1 MVKVVKPR
9 GACRFPGSHL
19 QQAAEEEHTRSEEEH
34 TRSEEEHA
42 SWEPQNKSPD
52 QGGRTWLPLS
62 SSTANRLNSDEIMKM
77 CIFILL
83 RRRQTS
89 SASSCQMLETP
100 SDS

>member
-19 QQAAEEEHTRSEEEH
+19 QQAAEEEHTRSEED
-34 TRSEEEHA
+34 HA

-62 SSTANRLNSDEIMKM
+62 SSTANRLLISRLNSDEIMKM